1 LQTKEYT
8 PTAVHRE
15 YILNVH
21 DGTTEL
27 IRAMRTI
34 ICWQKMR
41 EICLSRTTCKG
52 CQFYKNG
59 LCDRQTTD
67 EILKEAK
74 TVFRQYLIGIDM
86 EI

>member
-1 LQTKEYT
+1 MPEKTQIRSI
-8 PTAVHRE
+8 HRE
-15 YILNVH
+15 YVLNVH
-21 DGTTEL
+21 DGTSEL
-27 IRAMRTI
+27 IHAMRKI
-34 ICWQKMR
+34 VCWQKMR

-74 TVFRQYLIGIDM
+74 TVFRQYLIGIDI